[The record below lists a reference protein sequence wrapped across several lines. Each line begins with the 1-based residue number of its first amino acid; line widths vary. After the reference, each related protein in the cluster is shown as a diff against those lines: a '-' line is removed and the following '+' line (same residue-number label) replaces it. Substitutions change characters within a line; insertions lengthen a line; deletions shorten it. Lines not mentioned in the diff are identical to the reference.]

1 MVNSTTDDPKKVS
14 LTHVRHLLGYISA
27 FPDLAVVESVGSRKG
42 IRPYRDGVSLTGI
55 GTSGAVV

>member
-14 LTHVRHLLGYISA
+14 LTHVKHLLGYISP
-27 FPDLAVVESVGSRKG
+27 FPDLAVGESVGSRKW
-42 IRPYRDGVSLTGI
+42 IRLYRDGVSLIGI